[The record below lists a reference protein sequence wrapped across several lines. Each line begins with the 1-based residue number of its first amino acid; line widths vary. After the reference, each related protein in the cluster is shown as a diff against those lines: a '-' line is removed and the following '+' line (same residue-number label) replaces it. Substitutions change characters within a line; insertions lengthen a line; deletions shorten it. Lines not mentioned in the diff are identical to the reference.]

1 MEGRHH
7 ANWSSV
13 IYREGAVNRTETE
26 TPFLPGKDFNTNLI
40 HFLPPH
46 HVIISNM
53 HCVCFLTSTISYVH
67 GSAPKMVL
75 HAQNLVQGS
84 TNLIF
89 TCTDFCAHKMVSR
102 ARSCTQNYVCIKSH
116 VGTNLHGL
124 VYNVL
129 LNIVFPIYYA
139 IS

>member
-13 IYREGAVNRTETE
+13 IYREGAVHRTETE
-26 TPFLPGKDFNTNLI
+26 TPFLPAKDFNANLI
-40 HFLPPH
+40 HFLPPY

-53 HCVCFLTSTISYVH
+53 HCVCFFFTSTISYVH
-67 GSAPKMVL
+67 GCAPKMVL
-75 HAQNLVQGS
+75 HGQNLVQGS
-84 TNLIF
+84 TNLTF
-89 TCTDFCAHKMVSR
+89 TCTDFHARKMVSR
-102 ARSCTQNYVCIKSH
+102 ARSCMQNYMCIKSH
-116 VGTNLHGL
+116 MGTNLHSL
-124 VYNVL
+124 VYHV